1 MEFPID
7 RQPFPLLPHVDHG
20 YLGGLVPALF
30 AHRFLGSKQK
40 LCRGILACS
49 GAPACRWSR
58 SILRKSGSTHNGKQ
72 YTIAK
77 AIVDGRTDRSAMV
90 RCGTRPLQSSPC
102 GPPLVSFVS
111 RTVYLRYESVP
122 GKGIFWVN
130 HSISSELSSTAGSS
144 RPPTP
149 CSAIRRVQTHSGPRL
164 PAFPPATNSGR
175 GFICEEGGFPLAF
188 F

>member
-77 AIVDGRTDRSAMV
+77 AIAGRADRSFGNGALRDETFAVEPMWS
-90 RCGTRPLQSSPC
+90 PL
-102 GPPLVSFVS
+102 GLV
-111 RTVYLRYESVP
+111 
-122 GKGIFWVN
+122 
-130 HSISSELSSTAGSS
+130 
-144 RPPTP
+144 
-149 CSAIRRVQTHSGPRL
+149 RL
-164 PAFPPATNSGR
+164 PDGLFA
-175 GFICEEGGFPLAF
+175 L
-188 F
+188 